1 MEAQRLRGE
10 SMLPSYQMQREHTSV
25 QGAPPVLW
33 IEDLHTYIAS
43 EGGVVRAVDGVSFTL
58 HEGEVFGL
66 VGESGCGKSVTCRTL
81 AGLMPSPPARSLGVV
96 RYAGFG
102 DRNLLG
108 LSQGELQ
115 RLRGTH
121 LSMIFQDAMSGLN
134 PVVRIGKQVEEAVGA
149 HQRLSPAERKRRA
162 VELLRTVGIPQPE
175 RRMRDYP
182 HHFSGG
188 MRQRVLIAI
197 ALASR
202 PKILLADEPTTALDV
217 TIQDQ
222 ILTLLLQLQRE
233 IGMSVILV
241 SHDLGV
247 IAQTCD
253 RVAVMYAGQ
262 IVEEADTATLLTRPR
277 HPYTIGLL
285 RSLPGGGGSR
295 YLQPIAGAPPSLI
308 GVQPGCRFA
317 PRCPLVTERC
327 RTWNTELLPAGDGH
341 DVRCWRHE
349 ETVYEGG

>member
-1 MEAQRLRGE
+1 MTADRPRDGSAAGPLHAPDVLRVEG
-10 SMLPSYQMQREHTSV
+10 
-25 QGAPPVLW
+25 
-33 IEDLHTYIAS
+33 LHTFIAT

-58 HEGEVFGL
+58 RQGEIFGL

-81 AGLMPSPPARSLGVV
+81 AGLMPSPPARTIGTVY
-96 RYAGFG
+96 YAAYG
-102 DRNLLG
+102 DRNLLT
-108 LSQGELQ
+108 LSQADLQ

-134 PVVRIGKQVEEAVGA
+134 PVVRIGKQVMEAVGA
-149 HQRLSPAERKRRA
+149 HQRLSPTQKRERA
-162 VELLRTVGIPQPE
+162 LDLLRLVGIPMPA

-182 HHFSGG
+182 YQFSGG

-197 ALASR
+197 ALASH

-222 ILTLLLQLQRE
+222 ILSLLIRLQGEL
-233 IGMSVILV
+233 GMSVILV

-247 IAQTCD
+247 IAETCA

-262 IVEEADTATLLTRPR
+262 IVELADTETLLTRPR

-285 RSLPGGGGSR
+285 RSLPGGSDSR
-295 YLQPIAGAPPSLI
+295 YLQPIPGAPPSLI
-308 GVQPGCRFA
+308 DVPPGCRFA
-317 PRCPLVTERC
+317 PRCPLVTDRC
-327 RTWNTELLPAGDGH
+327 RSWQTELLDAGPGH
-341 DVRCWRHE
+341 GVRCWRHE
-349 ETVYEGG
+349 EAAQTRL